1 MEEFTNVKS
10 GISLLRAFP
19 GNSIACVNRR
29 IIQEEQQKKSNYKY
43 AVLSLAFNFLLFFD
57 RLNKVEHEPEL
68 SHSDTMNYVR
78 KIVNYM
84 ELHYMEE
91 IKARDYAR
99 SCGLSET
106 HMRRIFSEY
115 TNMSPSE
122 YLNVVRINKACEL
135 LAHGNDSIED
145 ISRAAGY
152 PILSTFLR
160 NFRKITGLSPSAW
173 RKQGI

>member
-1 MEEFTNVKS
+1 MSKAEYRYYELS
-10 GISLLRAFP
+10 QEIPLLVLTGGSSKKNSRKRA
-19 GNSIACVNRR
+19 
-29 IIQEEQQKKSNYKY
+29 IINMRFYP
-43 AVLSLAFNFLLFFD
+43 LPLIFFFFD
-57 RLNKVEHEPEL
+57 RLNQVEHEPEL
-68 SHSDTMNYVR
+68 SHSNTMNYVR

-152 PILSTFLR
+152 PVLSTFLR

>member
-1 MEEFTNVKS
+1 
-10 GISLLRAFP
+10 
-19 GNSIACVNRR
+19 
-29 IIQEEQQKKSNYKY
+29 
-43 AVLSLAFNFLLFFD
+43 
-57 RLNKVEHEPEL
+57 
-68 SHSDTMNYVR
+68 
-78 KIVNYM
+78 
-84 ELHYMEE
+84 MEE

-145 ISRAAGY
+145 IPVQQAIRSCQ
-152 PILSTFLR
+152 
-160 NFRKITGLSPSAW
+160 PSC
-173 RKQGI
+173 GISEK

>member
-1 MEEFTNVKS
+1 
-10 GISLLRAFP
+10 
-19 GNSIACVNRR
+19 
-29 IIQEEQQKKSNYKY
+29 
-43 AVLSLAFNFLLFFD
+43 
-57 RLNKVEHEPEL
+57 
-68 SHSDTMNYVR
+68 
-78 KIVNYM
+78 M

-122 YLNVVRINKACEL
+122 YLNVVRINMACEL

-152 PILSTFLR
+152 PVLSTFLR

>member
-10 GISLLRAFP
+10 GISLLRAFS

-43 AVLSLAFNFLLFFD
+43 TFLSLAFNFLLFFD

-99 SCGLSET
+99 SCGLSGNPYAKN
-106 HMRRIFSEY
+106 FSEY

-145 ISRAAGY
+145 ISRAAG
-152 PILSTFLR
+152 R
-160 NFRKITGLSPSAW
+160 
-173 RKQGI
+173 Q